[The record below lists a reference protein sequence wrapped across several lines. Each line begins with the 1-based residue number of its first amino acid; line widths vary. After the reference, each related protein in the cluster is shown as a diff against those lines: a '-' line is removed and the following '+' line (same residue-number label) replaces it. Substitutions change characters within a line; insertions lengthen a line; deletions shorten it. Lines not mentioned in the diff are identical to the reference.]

1 MGTRSYANGTPTSA
15 STGNCI
21 GADDFVYML
30 RHLAEAH
37 VRETS
42 GRGRNMRLQ
51 RLANHAKESAPGYL
65 RMVRARI
72 ECAFQ
77 DVRDWASSICMLL
90 CVGALK
96 MFLRVVRLGQTSVC
110 SWCGLGR
117 AKADGTVTFTTSMHW
132 SLTNMILQLQGLRL
146 EKTVQQQAV
155 HDFLGRHHI
164 SVPLSARVK
173 KYIGFSQP
181 QQIRESNI
189 HSLQKLSTEL
199 LMDLHEEM
207 RAPALPAHPFFISLR
222 AKHPHLVRELCHEAL
237 VPLLKFSDE
246 IVFSTGEPCL
256 QMYFVANGNLQY
268 TINQQRDAD
277 PRRIPEVV
285 RRMLYGGQW
294 LSEAALWTSWV
305 HRGELRVVTDSLLL
319 ALDAAGF
326 ARVISSHKAAH
337 VLAAAYAR
345 KFVESLNRGPQT
357 DLTEPATPPQTP
369 AGSEQSGQR

>member
-1 MGTRSYANGTPTSA
+1 MAARGYTNGSPSGA
-15 STGNCI
+15 STGTCI

-30 RHLAEAH
+30 RHLSEAH
-37 VRETS
+37 VRES
-42 GRGRNMRLQ
+42 CGRGGRNYLRKVPS
-51 RLANHAKESAPGYL
+51 KESAVGFL
-65 RMVRARI
+65 RVVRARV

-77 DVRDWASSICMLL
+77 DIRDWAGSILMLICIL
-90 CVGALK
+90 ALK
-96 MFLRVVRLGQTSVC
+96 MVVRWVRLGQSTVC

-117 AKADGTVTFTTSMHW
+117 SGTDGQVSMITALHW

-146 EKTVQQQAV
+146 EKTVRQQAV
-155 HDFLGRHHI
+155 CDFLGRHRI
-164 SVPLSARVK
+164 SVPLSARIK
-173 KYIGFSQP
+173 KYIGCSQP
-181 QQIRESNI
+181 QQIRDSNI
-189 HSLQKLSTEL
+189 QLLQKLSTEL
-199 LMDLHEEM
+199 LMGLLEEM
-207 RAPALPAHPFFISLR
+207 HAPALPAHPFFVSLR
-222 AKHPHLVRELCHEAL
+222 AKHTHLVHELCREAL
-237 VPLLKFSDE
+237 IPLLKFSEE
-246 IVFSTGEPCL
+246 IVFSAGEPCL

-319 ALDAAGF
+319 ALDASGF

-337 VLAAAYAR
+337 LLAAAYAR

-357 DLTEPATPPQTP
+357 DLTEPATPPPTP
-369 AGSEQSGQR
+369 ASVQGAAQR